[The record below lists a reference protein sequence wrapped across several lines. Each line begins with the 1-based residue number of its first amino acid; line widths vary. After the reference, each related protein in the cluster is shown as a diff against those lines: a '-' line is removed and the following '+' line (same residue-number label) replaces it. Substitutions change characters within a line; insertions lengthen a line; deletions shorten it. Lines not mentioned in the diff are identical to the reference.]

1 MLPIKTSILSGTLLL
16 ITLWLLAM
24 QKHRKGIAIPEK
36 WPEVTYNFKDNPID
50 PLKIT
55 IGRQLFYDP
64 ILSTNNSISCES
76 CHSPFTAFAHTDH
89 PLSHGIGDSIG
100 NRNAP
105 AIMNLAWQKSFM
117 WDGAI
122 NHLDKLPLAPISH
135 PKEMGSTIETAL
147 VKLNQSHKYRMLFYE
162 AYGDSLINSERLL
175 KSMSQFLLTLVSDNS
190 KYDQVKNDK
199 AVFTDQEA
207 RGYQLFKSNCS
218 NCHQEPLFTNSNFE
232 NNGLPVSKSLNDL
245 GRYQISQRS
254 EDSFKFKVPTLR
266 NIEYTSPYMH
276 DGRMV
281 NLTKV
286 LKHYTSGIHHSSTL
300 SPNLKNGIVLSSA
313 EKTNIIAFL
322 LTLSDP
328 QFIFNPSHQYPKSP
342 SK

>member
-1 MLPIKTSILSGTLLL
+1 MLSYSTAIKTATVLL
-16 ITLWLLAM
+16 IGTWLLSM
-24 QKHRKGIAIPEK
+24 QKHQTALSIPK
-36 WPEVTYNFKDNPID
+36 QWPEPIYNFKDNPID
-50 PLKIT
+50 PLKIA

-64 ILSTNNSISCES
+64 ILSANNSISCES

-135 PKEMGSTIETAL
+135 PSEMGSNIETVL
-147 VKLNQSHKYRMLFYE
+147 VKLNQSHKYRTLFYE

-218 NCHQEPLFTNSNFE
+218 SCHQEPLFTNSQFE
-232 NNGLPVSKSLNDL
+232 NNGLAVSKSLNDL

-276 DGRMV
+276 DGRMTS
-281 NLTKV
+281 LTEV
-286 LKHYTSGIHHSSTL
+286 LKHYTSGIHYSSTL
-300 SPNLKNGIVLSSA
+300 SPNLKNGIVLSST
-313 EKTNIIAFL
+313 EKTDIITFL

-328 QFIFNPSHQYPKSP
+328 QFIFNPSYQYPKSS